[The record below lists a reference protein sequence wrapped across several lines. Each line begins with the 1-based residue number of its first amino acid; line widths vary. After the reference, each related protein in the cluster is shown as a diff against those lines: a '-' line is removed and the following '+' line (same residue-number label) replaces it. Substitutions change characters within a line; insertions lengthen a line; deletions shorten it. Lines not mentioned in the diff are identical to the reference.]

1 MCSYLFTFKYMAD
14 HLGSG
19 TNDLKLFAILR
30 HYSAT
35 SHDHQKVTDIGNV
48 GNAPQRMIHHDFLQ
62 EKRENIVELG
72 FSEQQLSFIESKFD
86 YVSS

>member
-1 MCSYLFTFKYMAD
+1 MTD
-14 HLGSG
+14 HFRSRA
-19 TNDLKLFAILR
+19 NNLKLLAVLR
-30 HYSAT
+30 HDSSAG
-35 SHDHQKVTDIGNV
+35 HDHQKVTDIGNV

-86 YVSS
+86 YVSSQIAVLDRK